1 MGGGSF
7 STMATTERKQ
17 GLIARSIRYGV
28 TAVLGIAGLALL
40 VGGIMLVADHGSFY
54 YPIAGLALLA
64 TGWLAFLRDRRARIV
79 YGVLIAGTLAW
90 SLWEVGIDGWQLVPR
105 LLAPLALGLLLFLP
119 SVRGS
124 RTGHRSARRTLSIAG
139 AGFALAI
146 VAGLALHAMGPDDPQ
161 PGWLRRGV
169 QPSAPGLLA
178 SPLASIGRGEWTAFG
193 NDQGGTRFSPLAQIN
208 TANVRDLKVAWT
220 VDAGP
225 VGPGPKNGLETV
237 PIMIGDTLYAC
248 SGNNRILA
256 YDAEDGRT
264 RWVHDM
270 APGIPSAGKPCR
282 GVSYYR
288 VPGATGLCAERI
300 YGASQ
305 VPTLVAVD
313 ARTGRICP
321 RFGTAGAI
329 DLNANISRYPK
340 GQYYVSSAPQIIRG
354 KVVVGGGI
362 PDNQFWHGPSGVI
375 RAYDAVTGQLAWA
388 FDPGHPNRIGAPPAG
403 QTYTPSSPNSWAPI
417 SADETLGMVYLPM
430 GGSTPDNYGGQ
441 RRPFDD
447 ALGDAV
453 VALDAETGRLRWRFQ
468 TTHHDI
474 WDYDVP
480 AQPTLVNLPGAGG
493 TRLALIQ
500 ATKRGEVFV
509 LDRRTGRP
517 ILPVV
522 ERPVPQDNVTPG
534 DRLSATQPF
543 SPGLPAFR
551 GGAFREKDMWGTT
564 PIDQMLC
571 RIQFRRSRY
580 AGHMTPSALDRPTLF
595 DPGSS
600 GGVNWGG
607 VSIHV
612 DHGIMVVTWMRTADR
627 VEVVTRAE
635 AERRK
640 FKLNDGK
647 TPGGDA
653 QRPMLN
659 TPYGAYGT
667 PFLSPLGVPCTTPP
681 WGFIGAVD
689 LTTGKLIWSK
699 PLGSARDT
707 GPLGIPSMLPLT
719 IGTPLTGGSV
729 TTRGGLVF
737 VGAAAENTLRAL
749 DVRTGRELWQ
759 ARLPGGANASP
770 MTYTSPRS
778 GRQFVVIA
786 AGGNKALKTKLA
798 NKIVAFALPPR

>member
-1 MGGGSF
+1 MGIVGNSKNGVCRWLRIG
-7 STMATTERKQ
+7 TAIILALVGLPLMIG
-17 GLIARSIRYGV
+17 GLILIASHGSAYYTVAGVLVIV
-28 TAVLGIAGLALL
+28 TAVL
-40 VGGIMLVADHGSFY
+40 VFRD
-54 YPIAGLALLA
+54 
-64 TGWLAFLRDRRARIV
+64 DRRARIV
-79 YGVLIAGTLAW
+79 YAALFAGTIAW
-90 SLWEVGIDGWQLVPR
+90 SLWEVGVELWPLVPR
-105 LLAPLALGLLLFLP
+105 LLAPAILGLLVLLVP
-119 SVRGS
+119 VGAGDNGS
-124 RTGHRSARRTLSIAG
+124 RGKRQRSWRAAG
-139 AGFALAI
+139 GIFGTAI
-146 VAGLALHAMGPDDPQ
+146 VAGLLLHMTGDQDPQ
-161 PGWLRRGV
+161 PGWLRRGT
-169 QPSAPGLLA
+169 QAKAPGALA
-178 SPLASIGRGEWTAFG
+178 QPLGTSSRTDWAAFG
-193 NDQGGTRFSPLAQIN
+193 NDQGGTRFSPLTQVNRLNVAQ
-208 TANVRDLKVAWT
+208 LKVAWT
-220 VDAGP
+220 ADAGP

-237 PIMIGDTLYAC
+237 PVMIGDTLYAC

-264 RWVHDM
+264 RWIHDM
-270 APGIPSAGKPCR
+270 APGVASGGKPCR

-288 VPGATGLCAERI
+288 VPGASGLCAERI
-300 YGASQ
+300 FGASQ
-305 VPTLVAVD
+305 TPTLVAVD
-313 ARTGRICP
+313 ARTGRSCP
-321 RFGTAGAI
+321 GFGAGGAI
-329 DLNANISRYPK
+329 DLNTNISHYPK
-340 GQYYVSSAPQIIRG
+340 GQFYVSSAPQIIRG
-354 KVVVGGGI
+354 KVVIGGGI
-362 PDNQFWHGPSGVI
+362 PDNQFWQGPSGVI
-375 RAYDAVTGQLAWA
+375 RAYDAVSGQLAWA
-388 FDPGHPNRIGAPPAG
+388 FDPGHPERIGAPPAG
-403 QTYTPSSPNSWAPI
+403 QVYTPSSPNSWAPI
-417 SADETLGMVYLPM
+417 SADEALGLVFLPM

-441 RRPFDD
+441 RRPIDD

-453 VALDAETGRLRWRFQ
+453 IALDAETGRLRWRFQ

-480 AQPTLVNLPGAGG
+480 AQPTLVNLTLAG
-493 TRLALIQ
+493 RPRPALIQ

-517 ILPVV
+517 IFPVV
-522 ERPVPQDNVTPG
+522 ERTVPQDHVTPG

-543 SPGLPAFR
+543 SVGLPAFR

-580 AGHMTPSALDRPTLF
+580 VGHLTPSALDQPTLF

-607 VSIHV
+607 VSIDV
-612 DHGIMVVTWMRTADR
+612 DHGIMVATWMRTADR
-627 VEVVTRAE
+627 VTVVTREE
-635 AERRK
+635 AVRRK
-640 FKLNDGK
+640 FKLNPGT

-689 LTTGKLIWSK
+689 LSTGKLIWSK

-707 GPLGIPSMLPLT
+707 GPLGIPSMLPIT

-729 TTRGGLVF
+729 TTRGGLIF

-770 MTYTSPRS
+770 VTYISPRS

>member
-1 MGGGSF
+1 MIGHSNRGWGRWLRLC
-7 STMATTERKQ
+7 M
-17 GLIARSIRYGV
+17 
-28 TAVLGIAGLALL
+28 TAVLAVIGLILL
-40 VGGIMLVADHGSFY
+40 AGGILLIGEGGSPY
-54 YPIAGLALLA
+54 YPL
-64 TGWLAFLRDRRARIV
+64 
-79 YGVLIAGTLAW
+79 AGTLLLVSAVLLFRDDARARMVYAILLAATIAW
-90 SLWEVGIDGWQLVPR
+90 SLWEVGFAGWPLVPR
-105 LLAPLALGLLLFLP
+105 LLAPAILGLVLLVVPIGTRPRDFGVP
-119 SVRGS
+119 
-124 RTGHRSARRTLSIAG
+124 RRAK
-139 AGFALAI
+139 LAT
-146 VAGLALHAMGPDDPQ
+146 AGLFAAAFAIGSVAHLLGAPDPQ
-161 PGWLRRGV
+161 PEWLRRGT
-169 QPSAPGLLA
+169 QAQAPSALA
-178 SPLASIGRGEWTAFG
+178 RPLARNDRSDWIAFG
-193 NDQGGTRFSPLAQIN
+193 NDQGGTRFSPLTQIN
-208 TANVRDLKVAWT
+208 AANVAGLKLAWSAE
-220 VDAGP
+220 AGP

-313 ARTGRICP
+313 ARTGRTCP
-321 RFGTAGAI
+321 GFGTAGAI

-340 GQYYVSSAPQIIRG
+340 GQFYVSSAPQVVRG

-375 RAYDAVTGQLAWA
+375 RAYDAITGQLTWA
-388 FDPGHPNRIGAPPAG
+388 YDPGHPDRIGAPPPG

-417 SADETLGMVYLPM
+417 SADEAMGLVYLPM

-453 VALDAETGRLRWRFQ
+453 IALDAETGRLRWRFQ

-480 AQPTLVNLPGAGG
+480 AQPTLVDLPVRGGA
-493 TRLALIQ
+493 RPALIQ

-517 ILPVV
+517 IFPVT
-522 ERPVPQDNVTPG
+522 ERPVPQDSVTPG
-534 DRLSATQPF
+534 DRLSPTQPF
-543 SPGLPAFR
+543 SVGLPAFR
-551 GGAFREKDMWGTT
+551 GGVLRERDMWGTT
-564 PIDQMLC
+564 PIDQLWC
-571 RIQFRRSRY
+571 RLQFRRSRY
-580 AGHMTPSALDRPTLF
+580 VGHLTPSALDRPTLF

-600 GGVNWGG
+600 GGINWGG
-607 VSIHV
+607 VSIDV

-627 VEVVTRAE
+627 VEVVTRTE

-640 FKLNDGK
+640 FKLNPGT

-653 QRPMLN
+653 ERPMLN

-689 LTTGKLIWSK
+689 LSSGKLIWSK

-707 GPLGIPSMLPLT
+707 GPLGIPSMLPIT

-759 ARLPGGANASP
+759 ARLPGGGNASP
-770 MTYTSPRS
+770 MTYVSPRS

-786 AGGNKALKTKLA
+786 AGGNKSLKTKLA
-798 NKIVAFALPPR
+798 NRIVAFALPAR

>member
-1 MGGGSF
+1 MP
-7 STMATTERKQ
+7 TAERKQ
-17 GLIARSIRYGV
+17 GLIGRSIRYGV
-28 TAVLGIAGLALL
+28 TAVFGTAGLALMIGGTLLVARGGSPYYSVAGLALL
-40 VGGIMLVADHGSFY
+40 V
-54 YPIAGLALLA
+54 
-64 TGWLAFLRDRRARIV
+64 TGTLAFKRDPRATLLYTALIV
-79 YGVLIAGTLAW
+79 GTLAW
-90 SLWEVGIDGWQLVPR
+90 SLWEVGLDAWQLVPR
-105 LLAPLALGLLLFLP
+105 LLAPLVLGLLLLLP
-119 SVRGS
+119 PVRCPVANA
-124 RTGHRSARRTLSIAG
+124 RTWRRSGPVISG
-139 AGFALAI
+139 ALVVAL
-146 VAGLALHAMGPDDPQ
+146 VAGLLLHSAEPDAPR
-161 PGWLRRGV
+161 PEWLRRGV
-169 QPSAPGLLA
+169 QTAAPGLLP
-178 SPLASIGRGEWTAFG
+178 SPLASVARTDWTAFG
-193 NDQGGTRFSPLAQIN
+193 NDQGGTRFSPLTQIN
-208 TANVRDLKVAWT
+208 AANVADLKVAWT

-225 VGPGPKNGLETV
+225 VGPGPENGLETV

-256 YDAEDGRT
+256 YDAENGRK
-264 RWVHDM
+264 RWIHDM
-270 APGIPSAGKPCR
+270 APGIKSSGKPCR

-300 YGASQ
+300 YAASQ
-305 VPTLVAVD
+305 TPTLVAVD
-313 ARTGRICP
+313 ARTGRACP
-321 RFGTAGAI
+321 GFGAAGAI

-340 GQYYVSSAPQIIRG
+340 GQYYVSSAPQIVRG

-388 FDPGHPNRIGAPPAG
+388 FDPGHPDRIGAPPAG

-417 SADETLGMVYLPM
+417 SADERLGLVYLPM

-447 ALGDAV
+447 ALGDSV
-453 VALDAETGRLRWRFQ
+453 MALDAETGRLRWRFQ

-480 AQPTLVNLPGAGG
+480 AQPTLVNLPVAGG
-493 TRLALIQ
+493 TRPALIQ

-517 ILPVV
+517 IFPVV
-522 ERPVPQDNVTPG
+522 ERPVPQDSVTPG

-580 AGHMTPSALDRPTLF
+580 AGHMTPSALDKPTLF

-600 GGVNWGG
+600 GGINWGG
-607 VSIHV
+607 VSIDV

-627 VEVVTRAE
+627 VTVVNRAE

-640 FKLNDGK
+640 FKLNPGT

-689 LTTGKLIWSK
+689 LTSGKLIWSK

-707 GPLGIPSMLPLT
+707 GPLGIPSMLPVT

-737 VGAAAENTLRAL
+737 VGAAAENTIRAL

-770 MTYTSPRS
+770 MTYVSPRS

-798 NKIVAFALPPR
+798 NRIVAFALAPR